1 MDFSILTGKVLT
13 KIDEQGEAIYF
24 HCADGQVY
32 SSVHMQDCCESVH
45 VYEIRGDIQAVL
57 ESPVLFAC
65 EDWPGTVILGIKYDP
80 CDSYTWTRQR
90 IETKRGY
97 VEFIWLGESNGY
109 YGETPYFG
117 YSQ

>member
-1 MDFSILTGKVLT
+1 MDFSVLTGKVLT

-32 SSVHMQDCCESVH
+32 SSVHMQDCCESVSI
-45 VYEIRGDIQAVL
+45 YETRGNIESVL
-57 ESPVLFAC
+57 ESPVLFAS
-65 EDWPGTVILGIKYDP
+65 EDRPETEELGINYQP
-80 CDSYTWTRQR
+80 YDSYTWTRQR
-90 IETKRGY
+90 IETKRGF

-117 YSQ
+117 LSH